1 MALIPPPV
9 LDAGTPTLHAADYQP
24 PRWLRN
30 PHLQSMLS
38 SSRMRLQ
45 RGLLLLAAT
54 GAISED

>member
-45 RGLLLLAAT
+45 RGLHIVLDLLR
-54 GAISED
+54 